1 MLKCCKY
8 VLKKENKFTAWVIYP
23 PHSNKMTLFN
33 YMIEKTTILNGQNFK
48 REKVITIT
56 KRKWTFV
63 KREKEITKLNSKVTQ
78 C

>member
-1 MLKCCKY
+1 MLRCCKY
-8 VLKKENKFTAWVIYP
+8 FLKKENKFTAWVIYP
-23 PHSNKMTLFN
+23 PYYNKMTPFN

>member
-1 MLKCCKY
+1 MLRCCKY
-8 VLKKENKFTAWVIYP
+8 VLKKENKFTAWVINP
-23 PHSNKMTLFN
+23 PHSNKMTPFN

-56 KRKWTFV
+56 FV

>member
-1 MLKCCKY
+1 MLRCCKY
-8 VLKKENKFTAWVIYP
+8 VLKKENKFTAWVIDP
-23 PHSNKMTLFN
+23 PHSNKMTPFN

-56 KRKWTFV
+56 FV
-63 KREKEITKLNSKVTQ
+63 KREKEITKLNSKITQ

>member
-1 MLKCCKY
+1 MLRCCKY
-8 VLKKENKFTAWVIYP
+8 VLKKENKFTAWVIDP
-23 PHSNKMTLFN
+23 PHSNKMTPFN

-56 KRKWTFV
+56 FV